1 MARGTIGRY
10 GPTPAALVKV
20 SIFVVVSSLLTFSIG
35 SLILG
40 SSFNERY
47 ELRASFDDVGGLLA
61 NDLVKVS
68 GAPVGKVTGVKVV
81 RGRAEVTMMVDRGVK
96 LPADSTAEI
105 RWRNLMGQRMIY
117 LMPGDTRSG
126 RWLEHR
132 SRIRATKAV
141 VDLGEIVDT
150 LGPLTRNLDP
160 EQLNKILQA
169 VAEML
174 EGNTEDINAMTVGL
188 QQVVRTFAD
197 RKEQLTSILDSY
209 SGLTDVAVRRDRQ
222 IDQVIGDLVAI
233 SEAFAGNTELLGS
246 AGGELA
252 QVSRTL
258 DRVIS
263 GNQRELERAITNLDR
278 IAQGTADNADR
289 LEQVLQG
296 LPPALRSLF
305 SVANGGHYLRV
316 NAMCIN
322 VVQGSCPTPMR
333 LPGPENKTT
342 DQERRDGAASLRSL
356 LGRLSGQ
363 GGR

>member
-10 GPTPAALVKV
+10 GPTPAALIKV
-20 SIFVVVSSLLTFSIG
+20 AVFTVVSSVLTFFIG

-40 SSFNERY
+40 SSFSDRY

-117 LMPGDTRSG
+117 LVPGDTQSG
-126 RWLEHR
+126 RWLEDR
-132 SRIRATKAV
+132 ARIRSTKAV
-141 VDLGEIVDT
+141 VDLGEIVNT

-174 EGNTEDINAMTVGL
+174 EGNTANLNAMTVDL
-188 QQVVRTFAD
+188 QQVVQTFAD
-197 RKEQLTSILDSY
+197 RKDQLTSILDSY
-209 SGLTDVAVRRDRQ
+209 SSLTNVAVRRDRQ

-246 AGGELA
+246 ASGELA

-263 GNQRELERAITNLDR
+263 GNQQELERVVVNLDKVAR
-278 IAQGTADNADR
+278 NAAGNADR
-289 LEQVLQG
+289 IDQIVQG

-305 SVANGGHYLRV
+305 TVVNGGHYLRV
-316 NAMCIN
+316 NAMCLN

-342 DQERRDGAASLRSL
+342 EQERRDGTETVKNLI
-356 LGRLSGQ
+356 GQLSGQ
-363 GGR
+363 GGD